1 LDLLHRAT
9 YPAYAA
15 IAEPCP
21 PALRPSAPHPAGE
34 NGSDLDRADVAWAAL
49 TNALQALQD
58 CRKIDAFHALSVHRI
73 ATVLL
78 ALSMAFPDAPTTAA
92 AVMAGAAPP
101 ALPLQAM
108 LPVPQ
113 PDGAAEANAL
123 AAAEAAAAAAA
134 NQAAAERPP
143 LPLAALGLA
152 PTPAA
157 ALVETLKL
165 FDRKRPQ
172 IVAIWSI

>member
-1 LDLLHRAT
+1 
-9 YPAYAA
+9 
-15 IAEPCP
+15 
-21 PALRPSAPHPAGE
+21 
-34 NGSDLDRADVAWAAL
+34 LDRADVAWAAL

-92 AVMAGAAPP
+92 AVMAVPAPP